1 MTQPSSCGSPR
12 PRGYI
17 HQPICSFIPLSKN
30 RVLTKTRLIHGRFIF
45 ISPLGSTQRDPWN
58 STARFRTL
66 IISSKNKLLTAPLAH
81 DEQHV
86 GTLIGGCLEI
96 LFLPYTWLSNIR
108 FLSVNLLRILLL
120 LKYSLCSFYIILEI
134 SSFSAHSQ
142 PGKSQSMPVFLIIK
156 TIYRLYIHVHFQ

>member
-1 MTQPSSCGSPR
+1 M
-12 PRGYI
+12 
-17 HQPICSFIPLSKN
+17 
-30 RVLTKTRLIHGRFIF
+30 
-45 ISPLGSTQRDPWN
+45 
-58 STARFRTL
+58 
-66 IISSKNKLLTAPLAH
+66 LTAPLAH

-120 LKYSLCSFYIILEI
+120 LKYSLCSSYIILEI

-156 TIYRLYIHVHFQ
+156 TIYRLYIYVYFQYYLCSFSPRQNVVYACVHQHQDHYQTNPTGNG